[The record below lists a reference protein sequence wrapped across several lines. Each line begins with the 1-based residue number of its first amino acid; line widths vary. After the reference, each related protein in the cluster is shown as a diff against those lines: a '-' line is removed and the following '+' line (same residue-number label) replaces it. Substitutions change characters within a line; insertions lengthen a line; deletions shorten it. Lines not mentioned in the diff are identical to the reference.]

1 MTADSNE
8 NLSKFFFI
16 YYFWAGGDVLIKQYY
31 ENIWQQTYMSIVP
44 GFTFKLQSEIFNDK
58 KSLSTKIFF
67 STITKNLNWEILT
80 KNLLDSLQI

>member
-1 MTADSNE
+1 MKIYQN
-8 NLSKFFFI
+8 FFYI
-16 YYFWAGGDVLIKQYY
+16 YYFWAGDVLIKQYY
-31 ENIWQQTYMSIVP
+31 ENISQQTYMSIVP

-58 KSLSTKIFF
+58 KSLSTKMFF

>member
-1 MTADSNE
+1 
-8 NLSKFFFI
+8 
-16 YYFWAGGDVLIKQYY
+16 
-31 ENIWQQTYMSIVP
+31 MSIVP

-80 KNLLDSLQI
+80 TNLLDNLQILQGDSSVNLLHIFRAPVYENTSCVLHK